1 MAQRNFKNTKI
12 YIAFTE
18 ATSRQQLNSGDNI
31 ATLFGKIKKFLS
43 DLKTIAFS
51 GSYNDLSDTP
61 NALPADG
68 GNADT
73 VNNHF
78 VEADV
83 PSDAVFT
90 DTVYSL
96 PVASSTLGG
105 VKTTSSVTSTS
116 GLTACPIISGV
127 PYYKDTNTTYEVVS
141 TTANGLCPKR
151 GGTTTKFLRDDGTWA
166 VPELDESVLSGY
178 LPLTGG
184 MTTGTT
190 GLAGNFRVYVGD
202 FTRVQFL
209 LNGSWATVITGDNTN
224 NGIIVGTLGLN
235 KAAFNVDDPS
245 HAYVNSYPIYS
256 AGYKPFATGSFGKS
270 SGAVTIDCGF
280 KPSYVVIFSDT
291 PSTYI
296 YSTGVSIVFTL
307 NNTGFVVSAD
317 IPSGKYSY
325 IAFR

>member
-1 MAQRNFKNTKI
+1 MFDYLSKAGITQLLTAIKGKFAAASHTHN
-12 YIAFTE
+12 YAGSSSSGGS
-18 ATSRQQLNSGDNI
+18 ATSAVKLTTSAGS
-31 ATLFGKIKKFLS
+31 ATEPVY
-43 DLKTIAFS
+43 FS
-51 GSYNDLSDTP
+51 GGKPVKCSHTL
-61 NALPADG
+61 
-68 GNADT
+68 
-73 VNNHF
+73 
-78 VEADV
+78 EADV

-127 PYYKDTNTTYEVVS
+127 PYYKDTNTTYGVVS

-190 GLAGNFRVYVGD
+190 GLAGNFRVYVGE
-202 FTRVQFL
+202 FTRIQFL
-209 LNGSWATVITGDNTN
+209 LNGQWVTVISGDNTN
-224 NGIIVGTLGLN
+224 NGIIVGNLGLE

-256 AGYKPFATGSFGKS
+256 AGYKPYKTASFGKAS
-270 SGAVTIDCGF
+270 ASVTIDCGF
-280 KPSYVVIFSDT
+280 KPSYVVIFCDT